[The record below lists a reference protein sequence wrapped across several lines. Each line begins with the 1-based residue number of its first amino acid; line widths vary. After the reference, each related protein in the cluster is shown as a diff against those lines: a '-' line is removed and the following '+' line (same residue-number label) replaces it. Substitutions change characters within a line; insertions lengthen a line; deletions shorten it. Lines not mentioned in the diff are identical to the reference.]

1 MLLLAA
7 AASSGAPASSGVPA
21 ASRALVDH
29 RAAASGAN
37 ASSHRALGHRVQ
49 MNGQCAVIARG
60 NVWKD
65 EVHPLD
71 PVTGV
76 EIEEKVLSSTD
87 RWDYRLKVD
96 PWTVFGQVDLDI
108 LAAAADEAAHR
119 ASPR

>member
-7 AASSGAPASSGVPA
+7 AIGAPASRGVPV
-21 ASRALVDH
+21 SSLALSH
-29 RAAASGAN
+29 HNTTSGAPS
-37 ASSHRALGHRVQ
+37 SSHRALGHRVQ

-96 PWTVFGQVDLDI
+96 PGST
-108 LAAAADEAAHR
+108 
-119 ASPR
+119 ASPTTS